1 MKLPEYQ
8 DLASKKR
15 FMEQIVINTP
25 KEFDN
30 WFEGFGDERFIY
42 RGSCEAKYMNFTF
55 AQRDWIT
62 KEWTKVLQV
71 SFVEYVD
78 RLISKISNNNL
89 LLDYFKSLNIRPN
102 DILWLSFMQHYG
114 MPTPLLD
121 FTKDKKIGLF
131 FATDGLKHDPSD
143 VDVENYFSFYAL
155 KRTDT
160 IFPVDTLFASGIENG
175 KRLVEEFRRNNPG
188 AQIND
193 SILRNIDEMTKWIKK
208 DGSKD
213 GLSTMPFLFV
223 PNPLDAKVVESI
235 TGERL
240 YWSNPNIIAQKGCFV
255 ISTNDSLPL
264 EEAIAKN
271 GNNPPLISV
280 DIHKSLVDYIKKNY
294 ISDLNHDNIYPKFK
308 KQAEIAYD
316 EFKSN
321 F

>member
-1 MKLPEYQ
+1 MKLPEYK
-8 DLASKKR
+8 DLASKQS
-15 FMEQIVINTP
+15 FMKQIVINTP
-25 KEFDN
+25 KDFDA
-30 WFEGFGDERFIY
+30 WFNDFGDDRYIY

-62 KEWTKVLQV
+62 KEWAKVLQV
-71 SFVEYVD
+71 PFVDFVD
-78 RLISKISNNNL
+78 RLISKIANNNL
-89 LLDYFKSLNIRPN
+89 LLDYFMSLNIRPN

-121 FTKDKKIGLF
+121 FTKDKRIGLF
-131 FATDGLKHDPSD
+131 FATDGLKHNPSD
-143 VDVENYFSFYAL
+143 VDVENYFSFYVL
-155 KRTDT
+155 ERTDT
-160 IFPVDTLFASGIENG
+160 IFPVDQLFASGIARG
-175 KRLVEEFRRNNPG
+175 QQMVEEYKCHHPG
-188 AQIND
+188 SKIDD
-193 SILRNIDEMTKWIKK
+193 SILQSIDKMTKWIKK
-208 DGSKD
+208 DGTKD
-213 GLSTMPFLFV
+213 GLFTMPFLFV

-235 TGERL
+235 TGERM

-255 ISTNDSLPL
+255 INTSDSLPL
-264 EEAIAKN
+264 EEAVAKN

-321 F
+321 L

>member
-8 DLASKKR
+8 NLASKNR
-15 FMEQIVINTP
+15 FMKQIVINTP

-62 KEWTKVLQV
+62 KEWAKVLQIP
-71 SFVEYVD
+71 FVEFVD
-78 RLISKISNNNL
+78 QLINKIANNKL
-89 LLDYFKSLNIRPN
+89 LLNYFKSLNIRPN
-102 DILWLSFMQHYG
+102 DILSLSFMQHYG

-131 FATDGLKHDPSD
+131 FATDGLKHIPSD

-155 KRTDT
+155 QRTDT
-160 IFPVDTLFASGIENG
+160 IFPVDTLFASGIESG
-175 KRLVEEFRRNNPG
+175 KKMVEEYKSLYPG
-188 AQIND
+188 AKIDDTILQ
-193 SILRNIDEMTKWIKK
+193 SIDKMTKWIKK

-213 GLSTMPFLFV
+213 GLFTMPFLFV

-235 TGERL
+235 TGERM

-255 ISTNDSLPL
+255 INTSDSLPL
-264 EEAIAKN
+264 EEAIAQN
-271 GNNPPLISV
+271 GNNPPLISI

-316 EFKSN
+316 EFKN
-321 F
+321 NL

>member
-1 MKLPEYQ
+1 MG
-8 DLASKKR
+8 KR
-15 FMEQIVINTP
+15 RRKALYDFP
-25 KEFDN
+25 HD
-30 WFEGFGDERFIY
+30 Y
-42 RGSCEAKYMNFTF
+42 SC
-55 AQRDWIT
+55 
-62 KEWTKVLQV
+62 
-71 SFVEYVD
+71 
-78 RLISKISNNNL
+78 
-89 LLDYFKSLNIRPN
+89 
-102 DILWLSFMQHYG
+102 
-114 MPTPLLD
+114 
-121 FTKDKKIGLF
+121 
-131 FATDGLKHDPSD
+131 
-143 VDVENYFSFYAL
+143 NYFSFYAL

-175 KRLVEEFRRNNPG
+175 NKFVEEFRRNNPS
-188 AQIND
+188 AQVDD

-255 ISTNDSLPL
+255 INTSESLPL

-280 DIHKSLVDYIKKNY
+280 DIHKSLVYYIKKNY

-308 KQAEIAYD
+308 KLAEIAYD

-321 F
+321 L